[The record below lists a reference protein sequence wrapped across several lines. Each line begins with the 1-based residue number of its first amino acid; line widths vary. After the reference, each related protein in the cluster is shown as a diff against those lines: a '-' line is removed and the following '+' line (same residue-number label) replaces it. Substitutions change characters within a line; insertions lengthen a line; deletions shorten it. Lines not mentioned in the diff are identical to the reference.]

1 MTDNLGP
8 SLEQLLKFCG
18 GKFSLKTVLL
28 IIDQVIDRL
37 EWIHS
42 KKFVYGDIDTE
53 NLLVGLK
60 EKADKIFMVDFGSCR
75 KFVDHNEN
83 HVPLENEEK

>member
-1 MTDNLGP
+1 M
-8 SLEQLLKFCG
+8 
-18 GKFSLKTVLL
+18 KTVLL

-37 EWIHS
+37 EWIHT

-75 KFVDHNEN
+75 KFVDEN
-83 HVPLENEEK
+83 